1 MEFFATC
8 PGGFED
14 LLTDELKVLGLSQV
28 RKLKGQVSFEGDLK
42 DAYKACLWSRLASRI
57 IAVLDRIDSA
67 DSDELYESVQSI
79 DWSEHIGRGK
89 TIIVDAKGVNDNL
102 RNTQFS
108 AMRTKDAISDQLQ
121 NKEGWRPQVD
131 VEHPDLR
138 IYLRINKNKA
148 TIGIDLSGEPLFR
161 RGYELGK
168 TRLKTIVP
176 LRPDYACALLNYAG
190 WFKRIRRDYPTLIVP
205 FVGAGTI
212 CAEALSQL
220 QDRAPGLMRR
230 TWGFQGWL
238 KHDENAWEELVAEAE
253 RRLEESKDKTCRII
267 ASDTRPNCEM
277 YTKQMLGAA
286 GLSTHLTYIADP
298 FAKKAFAKEL
308 HNVRN
313 NPVCVANLSWIDP
326 DDLPQEAKVLS
337 LMSLLKDALP
347 EETSLCTYSHDTL
360 IDATLGLEPEETERV
375 WAGNV
380 EAAIRKYTTKKGEP
394 SLVIECSDRAQVPC
408 LVSTSDQFASRL
420 TKVYKQRR
428 KWAQKEFVTCYRI
441 YDQDLPDYAVSIDLY
456 ISVDEKRR
464 WLVINEY
471 QAPKDIDPDVAK
483 RRLIDILALS
493 PHIIGVDPRDTHL
506 RVRTHAKGGSQY
518 KDGGTQRNKK
528 GRRDSN
534 ANRLDERRK
543 RNPLALEPGEGLV
556 DENGLVFEV
565 HFKDKLDTGLFL
577 DHRDTRNM
585 LREMMKET
593 KGSKR
598 FLNLFAYTG
607 TATCYAAD
615 GGAKYTTTV
624 DMSGPYLAWAR
635 RNMERN
641 GFDGKE
647 NEFIQADV
655 IQWVHEQRHTHNR
668 WDLIFCDPPTFSN
681 SSSMR
686 SKSFDVQR
694 DHAELLID
702 ISRLLTREGVCVFS
716 CNLRNFKP
724 DIETLEKAGVSLEDI
739 TPETIPED
747 FKRSPKIHH
756 CYLMK
761 RFK

>member
-14 LLTDELKVLGLSQV
+14 LLTAELKMLGLSQV

-42 DAYKACLWSRLASRI
+42 EAYTACLWSRLASRV
-57 IAVLDRIDSA
+57 IAVIGRIDAA
-67 DSDELYESVQSI
+67 DSDELYESIQAI
-79 DWSEHIGRGK
+79 DWTQHIARGK

-121 NKEGWRPQVD
+121 TKAGWRPQVD
-131 VEHPDLR
+131 VVNPDLR

-148 TIGIDLSGEPLFR
+148 TLGIDLSGEALFR

-168 TRLKTIVP
+168 NRLKNIVP
-176 LRPDYACALLNYAG
+176 LRPDYACALLNFAG
-190 WFKRIRRDYPTLIVP
+190 WFKRIRRPQPTLIVP
-205 FVGAGTI
+205 FTGAGTI
-212 CAEALSQL
+212 CAEAVSQL
-220 QDRAPGLMRR
+220 HDRAPGLMRR
-230 TWGFQGWL
+230 TWGFDGWL
-238 KHDENAWEELVAEAE
+238 MHEQDTWDALVAEAE
-253 RRLEESKDKTCRII
+253 KRMEESKDKTCHII
-267 ASDTRPNCEM
+267 TSDVRSGCEM

-286 GLSTHLTYIADP
+286 GLNAHLTHVADP
-298 FAKKAFAKEL
+298 FAKKAFPKVL

-313 NPVCVANLSWIDP
+313 KPVCVANLSWINP

-337 LMSLLKDALP
+337 LMSLLKGALP

-360 IDATLGLEPEETERV
+360 IDTTLGLEPEETERV

-380 EAAIRKYTTKKGEP
+380 EATMRKYTMVKTEP
-394 SLVIECSDRAQVPC
+394 SLIVTCPDGAQVPC
-408 LVSTSDQFASRL
+408 LVPTSDQFASRL
-420 TKVYKQRR
+420 AKVYKQRR
-428 KWAQKEFVTCYRI
+428 KWAQKEFVNCYRI

-456 ISVDEKRR
+456 VSVDEKRR
-464 WLVINEY
+464 WLLINEY
-471 QAPKDIDPDVAK
+471 QAPREIDPDVAK
-483 RRLIDILALS
+483 KRLIDILALA
-493 PHIIGVDPRDTHL
+493 PHYLDVDPRNTHL
-506 RVRTHAKGGSQY
+506 RVRSHAKGGSQY
-518 KDGGTQRNKK
+518 KDGGTQRKN
-528 GRRDSN
+528 GRRDK
-534 ANRLDERRK
+534 RDDRRDDRRK
-543 RNPLALEPGEGLV
+543 KNPLALEPGAGLV

-565 HFKDKLDTGLFL
+565 NFAEKLDTGLFL

-624 DMSGPYLAWAR
+624 DLSGPYLAWAR
-635 RNMERN
+635 RNMARN
-641 GFDGKE
+641 GFEEKE
-647 NEFIQADV
+647 HEFIQTDV
-655 IQWVHEQRHTHNR
+655 IQWVNDQRHTRNR

-702 ISRLLTREGVCVFS
+702 ISRLLTRDGVCVFS

-724 DIETLEKAGVSLEDI
+724 DLETLEKAGVSLEDI
-739 TPETIPED
+739 TPQTIPED
-747 FKRSPKIHH
+747 FKRNPKIHH
-756 CYLMK
+756 CYILK
-761 RFK
+761 RFR

>member
-14 LLTDELKVLGLSQV
+14 LLTAELKMLGLSQV
-28 RKLKGQVSFEGDLK
+28 RKLRGQVSFEGDLK
-42 DAYKACLWSRLASRI
+42 DAYTACLWSRLASRV
-57 IAVLDRIDSA
+57 IAVIDRIDTA
-67 DSDELYESVQSI
+67 DSDELYESLQKI
-79 DWSEHIGRGK
+79 DWTEHIAPGK

-108 AMRTKDAISDQLQ
+108 AMRTKDAISDFLQ
-121 NKEGWRPQVD
+121 TKAGWRPQVD
-131 VEHPDLR
+131 IANPDLR

-148 TIGIDLSGEPLFR
+148 TLGIDLSGEALFR

-168 TRLKTIVP
+168 NRLKNIVP
-176 LRPDYACALLNYAG
+176 LRPDYACALLNFAG
-190 WFKRIRRDYPTLIVP
+190 WYKRIRRDHPTLIVP
-205 FVGAGTI
+205 FVGAGTL
-212 CAEALSQL
+212 CAEAVSQL
-220 QDRAPGLMRR
+220 QDRAPGLMRNS
-230 TWGFQGWL
+230 WGFDGWL
-238 KHDENAWEELVAEAE
+238 KHDVDVWEKLVDEAE
-253 RRLEESKDKTCRII
+253 RRAEASKDKTCHII
-267 ASDTRPNCEM
+267 TSDVRPSCEM

-286 GLSTHLTYIADP
+286 GLSAHMVHVADP
-298 FAKKAFAKEL
+298 FAKKAFTKVL

-313 NPVCVANLSWIDP
+313 KPVCVANLSWINP

-337 LMSLLKDALP
+337 LMSLMKGALP

-360 IDATLGLEPEETERV
+360 IDTTLGLEPEQTERV

-380 EAAIRKYTTKKGEP
+380 EATMRSYTMVKTEP
-394 SLVIECSDRAQVPC
+394 GLVVDCPDGAQVPC
-408 LVSTSDQFASRL
+408 LVPTSDQFASRL
-420 TKVYKQRR
+420 AKVYKQRR
-428 KWAQKEFVTCYRI
+428 KWAQKEFVNCYRI
-441 YDQDLPDYAVSIDLY
+441 YDQDLPDYAVAIDLY

-464 WLVINEY
+464 WLLINEY
-471 QAPKDIDPDVAK
+471 QAPREINPDVAK
-483 RRLIDILALS
+483 KRLIDILALA
-493 PHIIGVDPRDTHL
+493 PHYLDVDPRDTHL
-506 RVRTHAKGGSQY
+506 RVRSHAKGGSQY
-518 KDGGTQRNKK
+518 TDGGNLKRN
-528 GRRDSN
+528 GRRGGRDD
-534 ANRLDERRK
+534 RRDDRRK
-543 RNPLALEPGEGLV
+543 RNPLALEPGAGLV

-565 HFKDKLDTGLFL
+565 NFAEKLDTGLFL

-585 LREMMKET
+585 LREMMKDT

-624 DMSGPYLAWAR
+624 DLSGPYLGWAR
-635 RNMERN
+635 RNMARN
-641 GFDGKE
+641 GFEEKE
-647 NEFIQADV
+647 HEFIQADV
-655 IQWVHEQRHTHNR
+655 IAWVNEQRHTRNR

-702 ISRLLTREGVCVFS
+702 ISRLLTREGTCIFS

-724 DIETLEKAGVSLEDI
+724 DLETLEKAGVSLEDI
-739 TPETIPED
+739 SAQTIPED
-747 FKRSPKIHH
+747 FKRNPKIHH
-756 CYLMK
+756 CYVLK
-761 RFK
+761 RFR